1 MTPSTPTPCH
11 LPADSDNPTP
21 TPATSLDAWLH
32 SQLARASMG
41 QSPIALG
48 LAFSDWLMHMGVS
61 PGRQYELGVQALKQ
75 WLQWLEDQAEHLKA
89 DGPGPNQAPQ
99 ADERFTNPAWAQ
111 WPYSLWRDAFLNS
124 AKWWEQASQ
133 VDGMSRHHQQ
143 LVHFYARQWLDALS
157 PSNSP
162 VLNPQVQQ
170 HAWQTLG
177 GSWWTGLSKLGLD
190 AMSGLGASVAQADL
204 PYAVGKDVAATP
216 GEVVFRNH
224 LFELIQYHPSTAK
237 VRAEPLL
244 IVPSTIMK
252 YYILDLSAHN
262 SMVRYLVSQ
271 GFTVYIMSWRNPD
284 AEDRRL
290 GMDDYLIDGVMHA
303 LHQARRLSQAKR
315 IHAMGY
321 CLGGTFLAIVAALMG
336 GMPGSAGR
344 RHALRAAAAS
354 PWPAELPE
362 LASVTLLAAQTDF
375 SEPGELGLFID
386 EDQLRTIREE
396 MARTGY
402 LSGRQMAGAFQFLNS
417 RDLIWSRHVNRH
429 LLGQE
434 EVGNDMMSWNADT
447 TRLPERMHN
456 EYLQQLFLDNALR
469 NGHYKVAGQSV
480 ALENIAAP
488 LMVVGT
494 EKDHVSPW
502 RSVFKI
508 LLDSQVDTDFIL
520 ASGGH
525 NAGIVSEPGHAHR
538 HYRVG
543 RQAAGQPWVDPEN
556 WVASTPCQPGSW
568 WTVWAQWLHMR
579 SAPQKVPARV
589 ISPRQRR
596 ARAPGEYVMV
606 RYKD

>member
-1 MTPSTPTPCH
+1 MRSQPPCDWPLDGDQAAGTAPT
-11 LPADSDNPTP
+11 
-21 TPATSLDAWLH
+21 TSLDAWVH

-48 LAFSDWLMHMGVS
+48 LAFLDWAMHMGVS
-61 PGRQYELGVQALKQ
+61 PGRQYELGVQALQQ
-75 WLQWLEDQAEHLKA
+75 WLDWLQAQAERVQAGEAA
-89 DGPGPNQAPQ
+89 DKGSPQ
-99 ADERFTNPAWAQ
+99 PDERFAHPAWAQ
-111 WPYSLWRDAFLNS
+111 WPYSLWRDVFQNGAD
-124 AKWWEQASQ
+124 WWQQASR

-143 LVHFYARQWLDALS
+143 LVSFYARQWLDAMS

-162 VLNPQVQQ
+162 MLNPQVQQ
-170 HAWQTLG
+170 QALQTMGRSWWAGMGKMGVDGLSRLG
-177 GSWWTGLSKLGLD
+177 GAT
-190 AMSGLGASVAQADL
+190 APTDL
-204 PYAVGKDVAATP
+204 PYAVGQDVAATP

-224 LFELIQYHPSTAK
+224 LFELIQYHPSTAQ

-262 SMVRYLVSQ
+262 SMVRFLVSQ

-284 AEDRRL
+284 TEDRQL
-290 GMDDYLIDGVMHA
+290 GMDDYLIDGVMQA
-303 LHQARRLSQAKR
+303 LHQTQKLSRASR
-315 IHAMGY
+315 VHAMGY
-321 CLGGTFLAIVAALMG
+321 CLGGTFLAIVTALMG
-336 GMPGSAGR
+336 GMAGSAR
-344 RHALRAAAAS
+344 RQRAPRSAAAR
-354 PWPAELPE
+354 PWPAQLPE
-362 LASVTLLAAQTDF
+362 LASITLLAAQTDF

-402 LSGRQMAGAFQFLNS
+402 LSGRQMAGTFQFLNS
-417 RDLIWSRHVNRH
+417 RDLVWSRHVNRH
-429 LLGQE
+429 LLGQQ

-469 NGHYKVAGQSV
+469 NGRYKVAGHSV

-543 RQAAGQPWVDPEN
+543 RQAAGQPWVDPDE
-556 WVASTPCQPGSW
+556 WLAQTPCEPGSW
-568 WTVWAQWLHMR
+568 WTAWAHWLHTR
-579 SAPQKVPARV
+579 SSHKRVPARP
-589 ISPRQRR
+589 I
-596 ARAPGEYVMV
+596 APGQSLAPAPGDYVRV
-606 RYKD
+606 RYSD